1 MAFLLQVSSLPV
13 RAVICN
19 ATQSSINKFLFIYKD
34 CPFSSFSLFLL
45 IGATLASSC
54 YIQFSLFKT
63 ARKCTG
69 VAEHHLL
76 ADVVKCSWFE
86 MGECG
91 MEGLIGRFPA
101 VSVWV
106 YWCCF
111 MIGQIG
117 RCSHL
122 EFMGYHKGN
131 WCSRFTLS
139 LTHQNVIHTCTQ
151 YVVHE
156 INRGKKSLSILF
168 LFESSLNHCILT
180 AGDAVA
186 RSFYLKHQRNLL
198 ETHCCHL

>member
-1 MAFLLQVSSLPV
+1 MIGCLCIAVLHWYSARRKCWVQRFFQPPMAFLLQVSSLPV

-54 YIQFSLFKT
+54 YIKFSLFKIV
-63 ARKCTG
+63 RKCTG

-106 YWCCF
+106 Y
-111 MIGQIG
+111 
-117 RCSHL
+117 
-122 EFMGYHKGN
+122 
-131 WCSRFTLS
+131 
-139 LTHQNVIHTCTQ
+139 
-151 YVVHE
+151 
-156 INRGKKSLSILF
+156 
-168 LFESSLNHCILT
+168 
-180 AGDAVA
+180 
-186 RSFYLKHQRNLL
+186 
-198 ETHCCHL
+198 